1 MSRWKP
7 DGRRRLQEAAL
18 ELYEEQGFAAATA
31 AAVAE
36 RAGLTERT
44 FFRHFADK
52 KEVLFGDEAPLRDT
66 LVEAVAA
73 APPEATPFE
82 AAMAGLAALAGVL
95 QSRQDRLMR
104 RARVIAQSTELRER
118 ELMKLASWSAAL
130 GASLRRRGLGPSAAA
145 FAAETSMATLRVAVR
160 RWIEEVPEK
169 ALLDVLHEGFLDLG
183 RFLRQNTSDAASA
196 SFTEASDGIA
206 T

>member
-1 MSRWKP
+1 MGRWKP

-18 ELYEEQGFAAATA
+18 ELYAEQGFAAATA

-52 KEVLFGDEAPLRDT
+52 KEVLFGDEAALRDT
-66 LVEAVAA
+66 LVNAVTS
-73 APPEATPFE
+73 APEDATPFE
-82 AAMAGLAALAGVL
+82 AAMAGLEALAAEL
-95 QSRQDRLMR
+95 QPRQDRLVR
-104 RARVIAQSTELRER
+104 RARILAQSTELRER

-130 GASLRRRGLGPSAAA
+130 TAALRERGLGGPAAA
-145 FAAETSMATLRVAVR
+145 FAAEASIATFRVAVQ
-160 RWIEEVPEK
+160 RWLDDVPEA
-169 ALLDVLHEGFLDLG
+169 ALLDILREGFGDLN
-183 RFLRQNTSDAASA
+183 RFLPGDPAVTAAPDD
-196 SFTEASDGIA
+196 TA

>member
-7 DGRRRLQEAAL
+7 DGRRRLQGGAHGGV
-18 ELYEEQGFAAATA
+18 EEQGLAAATA
-31 AAVAE
+31 AAGAE

-73 APPEATPFE
+73 APPAATPFE
-82 AAMAGLAALAGVL
+82 AAMAGRAARAGVL
-95 QSRQDRLMR
+95 QSRQDRRMR

-130 GASLRRRGLGPSAAA
+130 GVSQRGRGLGPS
-145 FAAETSMATLRVAVR
+145 VADIAV
-160 RWIEEVPEK
+160 
-169 ALLDVLHEGFLDLG
+169 VLFFVFL
-183 RFLRQNTSDAASA
+183 
-196 SFTEASDGIA
+196 
-206 T
+206 

>member
-7 DGRRRLQEAAL
+7 DGRRRLQEAAH
-18 ELYEEQGFAAATA
+18 ELYEEQGVAAATA

-66 LVEAVAA
+66 RGEAGAA
-73 APPEATPFE
+73 APPEATPGE
-82 AAMAGLAALAGVL
+82 AAMAGLAARAGGL

-104 RARVIAQSTELRER
+104 RARGIAQSTELRER
-118 ELMKLASWSAAL
+118 ELMKLAAWSAAL
-130 GASLRRRGLGPSAAA
+130 GVSLRGRGLGPSAAA
-145 FAAETSMATLRVAVR
+145 FAAETSMATQRVAVR
-160 RWIEEVPEK
+160 RRNVEVPEK
-169 ALLDVLHEGFLDLG
+169 VFFVVLFLGFL
-183 RFLRQNTSDAASA
+183 
-196 SFTEASDGIA
+196 
-206 T
+206 